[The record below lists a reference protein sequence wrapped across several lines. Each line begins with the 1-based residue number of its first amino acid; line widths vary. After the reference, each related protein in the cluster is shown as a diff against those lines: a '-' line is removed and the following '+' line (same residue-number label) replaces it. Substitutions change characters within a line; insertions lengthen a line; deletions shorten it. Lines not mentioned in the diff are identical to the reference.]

1 MAKEMGILRPIE
13 GNTFHRD
20 LTLSNHELDSFQL
33 GMDADSFLNHVG
45 LNQEEVAVIREN
57 FRLFRKK

>member
-1 MAKEMGILRPIE
+1 MPREDGVLRPIE

-20 LTLSNHELDSFQL
+20 FMLNNHELDSFQL

-45 LNQEEVAVIREN
+45 MTQEQLAVNREN
-57 FRLFRKK
+57 FRVFIKE